1 MFEGKHI
8 QVGAGRYIQ
17 CHGALK
23 RAGEEMVFFRKEGL
37 PAVRGRCGEGKDQ
50 PGPGGKPQ
58 GIRNYISVGDI

>member
-23 RAGEEMVFFRKEGL
+23 RAGEEMVFSERRITCCMGT
-37 PAVRGRCGEGKDQ
+37 RW
-50 PGPGGKPQ
+50 
-58 GIRNYISVGDI
+58 

>member
-23 RAGEEMVFFRKEGL
+23 RAGEEMVFF
-37 PAVRGRCGEGKDQ
+37 GK
-50 PGPGGKPQ
+50 KA
-58 GIRNYISVGDI
+58 YLLYGDDVVK

>member
-23 RAGEEMVFFRKEGL
+23 RAERRWYFSERRLTCCTGTMW
-37 PAVRGRCGEGKDQ
+37 
-50 PGPGGKPQ
+50 
-58 GIRNYISVGDI
+58 